1 MDLLNN
7 LGFHEKWHKGKEDFR
22 KSMKYSINEDII
34 DTILKT
40 IKIENGFFLEFG
52 AWDGIVLSNTRF
64 LFERNWKGM
73 YIEGDKEK
81 YKELVDNYK
90 NTDVILE
97 NIYLD
102 NDKNNIEKILQ
113 KHNINHIDY
122 CSIDVD
128 GIDLNLFENFNKILP
143 TVVCIEGGQVL
154 FPLDKNIVPLN
165 IQKDNVTQ
173 SLYNYNKLF
182 NQKGYVLLCAYQD
195 IFFIKKEYAHLFEI
209 NNNLIEHYLNGLK
222 HLPRI
227 SWIYEKARQYNIKNE
242 IIEYIIGKTNNKN
255 IKNRNLW
262 VNDNY
267 EIIQISLNE
276 LLKKYGNL

>member
-97 NIYLD
+97 NIYSCTFR
-102 NDKNNIEKILQ
+102 
-113 KHNINHIDY
+113 HIDRNDFISMMSTRCTNVFNLSRN
-122 CSIDVD
+122 CS
-128 GIDLNLFENFNKILP
+128 E
-143 TVVCIEGGQVL
+143 
-154 FPLDKNIVPLN
+154 
-165 IQKDNVTQ
+165 
-173 SLYNYNKLF
+173 S
-182 NQKGYVLLCAYQD
+182 
-195 IFFIKKEYAHLFEI
+195 
-209 NNNLIEHYLNGLK
+209 
-222 HLPRI
+222 
-227 SWIYEKARQYNIKNE
+227 
-242 IIEYIIGKTNNKN
+242 
-255 IKNRNLW
+255 
-262 VNDNY
+262 
-267 EIIQISLNE
+267 
-276 LLKKYGNL
+276 